1 MQDPFNPI
9 TRPVTSRRKRSSIS
23 SETET
28 NDRPDSDETQ
38 TSITNSSTI
47 NDHFEK
53 YDVEAVEID
62 RGNDTTGEDDLEY
75 DGGVS
80 LDVDKVYTA
89 ADYRISKPN
98 DLSTARWSLFKGIEM
113 LAERFV
119 VSEMHTST
127 PLFI

>member
-1 MQDPFNPI
+1 MHFMRDPFNPI
-9 TRPVTSRRKRSSIS
+9 TRPVTSRRKRDSIS

-28 NDRPDSDETQ
+28 NDKHDSNETQ
-38 TSITNSSTI
+38 TKITNSSTTD
-47 NDHFEK
+47 DHIEK

-62 RGNDTTGEDDLEY
+62 RGNDTTGEDDY
-75 DGGVS
+75 GVS
-80 LDVDKVYTA
+80 EEIDKVYTA

-119 VSEMHTST
+119 VYIHQHCRS
-127 PLFI
+127 F